1 MPNDAFWER
10 NLLHEQQRAQADAH
24 ARSDSG
30 TESDDNLPIAST
42 LATNT
47 NEKIVPHAADLDGA
61 MPRPKGLKKKTQ
73 PHQRWEY
80 VPVIP
85 DQEIASQYWDTLPSS
100 VRVARDAGNVK
111 LRQCIEDENQP
122 VGGEADATE
131 ANGVAVN
138 ETEANGAA
146 VDETEANGTSEVR
159 DSRTGD
165 SSTPIKLRNA
175 TKRKVAFQPF
185 PFP

>member
-10 NLLHEQQRAQADAH
+10 NLLTEKQRAQADAQ
-24 ARSDSG
+24 ARNDSG
-30 TESDDNLPIAST
+30 TESDDNFPIAST
-42 LATNT
+42 LGTNT
-47 NEKIVPHAADLDGA
+47 QEKIVPHAAGLDGV
-61 MPRPKGLKKKTQ
+61 MPRPKGLKKQK
-73 PHQRWEY
+73 PHQRWAY

-100 VRVARDAGNVK
+100 LRVARDPGKVK
-111 LRQCIEDENQP
+111 LHQCIEDENQP
-122 VGGEADATE
+122 VGDEVDETE
-131 ANGVAVN
+131 AYGAAVD

-165 SSTPIKLRNA
+165 SSTPK
-175 TKRKVAFQPF
+175 K
-185 PFP
+185 

>member
-10 NLLHEQQRAQADAH
+10 NLLNEQQRAQAGAQ
-24 ARSDSG
+24 ARNDSG

-42 LATNT
+42 LGTNT
-47 NEKIVPHAADLDGA
+47 KEKIVPHAAGLGGA
-61 MPRPKGLKKKTQ
+61 MPRPKGLKKKKQ

-85 DQEIASQYWDTLPSS
+85 DQEIASQYWDNLPSS

-111 LRQCIEDENQP
+111 LHQCIEDENQP
-122 VGGEADATE
+122 VGVEVDETE
-131 ANGVAVN
+131 ANGAAVD

-165 SSTPIKLRNA
+165 SSTPIKLRKA
-175 TKRKVAFQPF
+175 TKRKATFQPF